1 MVNKKELIAE
11 KFWKFWISIL
21 DDLEIKNGCI
31 LVEGPHDVKILI
43 NLQVP
48 EERIIMISD
57 KSYESLVSEIT
68 RRYQLVYIFTDFDS
82 QGNTKAKRIMSR
94 LCGYRIEVHDLRS
107 MFRSF
112 LSKFGFK
119 SIGKVEELKKFSLLL
134 PQPNIITLRRIRK
147 ELHL

>member
-1 MVNKKELIAE
+1 MANKKELIAE
-11 KFWKFWISIL
+11 KFWRFWISIL

-48 EERIIMISD
+48 EERIAIMGD

-68 RRYQLVYIFTDFDS
+68 RRYQLVYIFTDLDS
-82 QGNTKAKRIMSR
+82 QGSTKAKRIMSQ
-94 LCGYRIEVHDLRS
+94 LCRYGIEAHDLRG
-107 MFRSF
+107 MFRGF
-112 LSKFGFK
+112 LSRFGFK

-134 PQPNIITLRRIRK
+134 PQPNTMALRKIRK
-147 ELHL
+147 TLHL